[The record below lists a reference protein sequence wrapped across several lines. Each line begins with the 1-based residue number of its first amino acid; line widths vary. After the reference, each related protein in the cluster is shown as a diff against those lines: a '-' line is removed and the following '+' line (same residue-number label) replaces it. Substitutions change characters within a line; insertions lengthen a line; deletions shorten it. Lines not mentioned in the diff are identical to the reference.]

1 MNEGKN
7 IGRKHCKNRKLLL
20 EKHIFPEPLSDK
32 KLADINRG
40 NVLDFRDRLL
50 EKKISENVI
59 NKIIGVLK
67 TVFNEA
73 IFREQLNKNPTF
85 LIGNLKYEEKE
96 IGIFTI
102 EELKKIFSIDSLGP
116 WESEFDYTCF
126 FLTNNTGMRR
136 GTGLTLKF
144 RN

>member
-1 MNEGKN
+1 M
-7 IGRKHCKNRKLLL
+7 
-20 EKHIFPEPLSDK
+20 
-32 KLADINRG
+32 
-40 NVLDFRDRLL
+40 
-50 EKKISENVI
+50 I

-67 TVFNEA
+67 TGFNEA

-85 LIGNLKYEEKE
+85 LIDNLKYEEKE

-102 EELKKIFSIDSLGP
+102 EELKKIFPIDNLGL

-126 FLTNNTGMRR
+126 FLTNNTGIRR
-136 GTGLTLKF
+136 GAVLTLKY